1 MYYESYDIGTT
12 ASTILYTPPNYS
24 FQIKD
29 MYVGNSSTV
38 ANNDIANIQA
48 LLTTSGA
55 VSGTLNLA
63 QLPQTQG
70 TNAYNRDDPLIV
82 PAGSYLIATSVYGNI
97 KLTIGG
103 TYVFYRE

>member
-1 MYYESYDIGTT
+1 MYYESYDVGTV
-12 ASTILYTPPNYS
+12 AGTILYTPPNYS
-24 FQIKD
+24 YQIKD

-38 ANNDIANIQA
+38 SNNDVANIQV
-48 LLTTSGA
+48 LQSNYGTII
-55 VSGTLNLA
+55 GTLNLA